1 MSATIINKVYT
12 LDDLKSINIELY
24 NSILDKHKL
33 YYEFKNVIRHKVI
46 NNFDDFSDEDKSFL
60 LRLKEDVFE
69 GNTIYVFGSRING
82 RYITKE
88 EVATYSSLYPNIK
101 ESDWDIQSL
110 FFADKYKLDLF
121 AKENGVVKIELNIGK
136 HKIEV

>member
-1 MSATIINKVYT
+1 M
-12 LDDLKSINIELY
+12 
-24 NSILDKHKL
+24 
-33 YYEFKNVIRHKVI
+33 
-46 NNFDDFSDEDKSFL
+46 
-60 LRLKEDVFE
+60 RLKEDVFE